1 MTVLL
6 AQKAVAR
13 EDGRM
18 HNATRENN
26 QPVRQRLLQAA
37 RTCFLADDY
46 HDVSTRRIADLAGAN
61 VSMIRYYFGSKGG
74 LFEEMIRDTLQPMLD
89 VLDGDMLATPAG
101 FADYFRLYYRT
112 MLATPEFPK
121 LILKVLALRA
131 GPGRRFIQQLLER
144 GRTRGAKRVEAL
156 KQDGQVALSLDP
168 DVLRMSFV
176 SLAMT
181 PILLKDVFEE
191 QMDAPMDAAFLE
203 SLARFNGQLLA
214 GGLAAVASAEHAR

>member
-1 MTVLL
+1 
-6 AQKAVAR
+6 
-13 EDGRM
+13 M
-18 HNATRENN
+18 HSSHHISSE
-26 QPVRQRLLQAA
+26 PVRQRLLEAA

-74 LFEEMIRDTLQPMLD
+74 LFEEMIRDTLQPLLD
-89 VLDGDMLATPAG
+89 VLDGDMLDSTAG

-112 MLATPEFPK
+112 MLAKPAFPK

-144 GRTRGAKRVEAL
+144 GRTRGARQVARL
-156 KQDGQVALSLDP
+156 KQGGQVAAALNP

-181 PILLKDVFEE
+181 PMLLKDVFEE

-203 SLARFNGQLLA
+203 SLAQFNGQLVA
-214 GGLAAVASAEHAR
+214 AGLAAAAQDHAS

>member
-1 MTVLL
+1 
-6 AQKAVAR
+6 
-13 EDGRM
+13 M
-18 HNATRENN
+18 HNTHQDSDE
-26 QPVRQRLLQAA
+26 PVRQRLLQAA

-74 LFEEMIRDTLQPMLD
+74 LFEEMIRDTLQPLLD
-89 VLDGDMLATPAG
+89 VLDGDMLATTAG

-112 MLATPEFPK
+112 MLATREFPK

-144 GRTRGAKRVEAL
+144 GRTRGAQRVESL
-156 KQDGQVALSLDP
+156 KRGGHVAASLNP

-176 SLAMT
+176 SLAVT
-181 PILLKDVFEE
+181 PMLLKDVFEE

-203 SLARFNGQLLA
+203 SLAQLNGQLVA
-214 GGLAAVASAEHAR
+214 AGLAAAASAEQVL

>member
-1 MTVLL
+1 MKNSPH
-6 AQKAVAR
+6 QDR
-13 EDGRM
+13 DSNE
-18 HNATRENN
+18 
-26 QPVRQRLLQAA
+26 PVRQRLLEAA

-74 LFEEMIRDTLQPMLD
+74 LFEEMIRDTLQPLLD
-89 VLDGDMLATPAG
+89 VLDGDMLATTVG
-101 FADYFRLYYRT
+101 FTDYFRLYYRT
-112 MLATPEFPK
+112 MLATPEFPR

-144 GRTRGAKRVEAL
+144 GRARSARRVESL
-156 KQDGQVALSLDP
+156 KQDGQVAMSLNP

-181 PILLKDVFEE
+181 PMLLKDVFDE

-203 SLARFNGQLLA
+203 SLAQFNGQLVA
-214 GGLAAVASAEHAR
+214 AGLAAAASVEPAP

>member
-1 MTVLL
+1 
-6 AQKAVAR
+6 
-13 EDGRM
+13 M
-18 HNATRENN
+18 HKSTDQDSGE
-26 QPVRQRLLQAA
+26 PVRRRLLEAA

-74 LFEEMIRDTLQPMLD
+74 LFEEMIRDTLQPLLD

-101 FADYFRLYYRT
+101 FTDYFSLYYRT
-112 MLATPEFPK
+112 MLANPEFPK

-144 GRTRGAKRVEAL
+144 GRARGTQRIESL
-156 KQDGQVALSLDP
+156 KQHGRVALSLNP

-181 PILLKDVFEE
+181 PMLLKDVFEE
-191 QMDAPMDAAFLE
+191 QLDAPMDAPFLDL
-203 SLARFNGQLLA
+203 LAQFNGQLVA
-214 GGLAAVASAEHAR
+214 AGLAAAMGEAP